1 MISLQ
6 NIKYMIE
13 ISRHQSISSAA
24 KSLFISQST
33 LSTAI
38 KEVEQSLGILLFKR
52 NSRGVELTY
61 EGLDYINHAKDILEQ
76 AEYLERRYQHKK
88 SLPMRFSVST
98 QRLPFATKAF
108 IKIIDVIGL
117 NRYDVAVREC
127 PTHEVIHDVA
137 TRRSEIGVLCINDHY
152 LNTMQKLLDASNL
165 TFYTLEKI
173 KNYVFVRKE
182 HPLASRASLTIEDLK
197 AYPFVTYDQGDDNLL
212 HFSEEIIFN
221 EILDK
226 NIHVIDRCT
235 KIALVRWTDCFS
247 IGPDLTN
254 SDGDKMHSNLSEI
267 RAISFSDNNQI
278 LYAGYIMRS
287 EHTLSD
293 MGTRYIKILEEEIK
307 GLLKQ

>member
-6 NIKYMIE
+6 NMRYMIE
-13 ISRHQSISSAA
+13 ISKHQSISAAA

-38 KEVEQSLGILLFKR
+38 KEVEQSLGIVLFKR

-61 EGLDYINHAKDILEQ
+61 EGRDYISHAKDIVEQ

-108 IKIIDVIGL
+108 IKIIDKIGL
-117 NRYDVAVREC
+117 DRYDIAIREC
-127 PTHEVIHDVA
+127 PTHEVIHDVT
-137 TRRSEIGVLCINDHY
+137 TRRSEIGVLCLNENY
-152 LNTMQKLLDASNL
+152 LNTMKKILNTSSLI
-165 TFYTLEKI
+165 FYPLGEI
-173 KNYVFVRKE
+173 ENYVFVRKE
-182 HPLASRASLTIEDLK
+182 HPLASMDALTMEDLK
-197 AYPFVTYDQGDDNLL
+197 GYPFVTYGQGDDNLL
-212 HFSEEIIFN
+212 HFSEEIIFK

-235 KIALVRWTDCFS
+235 KIALVRWSNCFS

-254 SDGDKMHSNLSEI
+254 SNGDEMHSKLSEI
-267 RAISFSDNNQI
+267 QAIKLSDNNQI
-278 LYAGYIMRS
+278 LYAGYILRS

-293 MGTRYIKILEEEIK
+293 LGAIYLKILEQEIQ
-307 GLLKQ
+307 GL